1 MAGESELSEGEHS
14 VLLLHPH
21 WKILLR
27 PTLVLVLVAVVAA
40 VLVVVIP
47 QGSYAAPGRAAVGVV
62 AVVAVVAWF
71 AIPFLRWQTTTYE
84 LTTRRLRL
92 RRGVLSRSG
101 RDFPLIRISDV
112 SFSHG
117 LVDRLL
123 GCGQL
128 VVESAGER
136 GQIRLEN
143 VPKVELVQR
152 TLYRLADEHRGAPVR
167 PAPEDMF
174 DAGLG
179 SRPGSHDGGGDGDES
194 RR

>member
-1 MAGESELSEGEHS
+1 MAGESELSEGERS

-128 VVESAGER
+128 VVESAGEH
-136 GQIRLEN
+136 GQLVLTEI
-143 VPKVELVQR
+143 PQVERVQATLFQLVEDEHA
-152 TLYRLADEHRGAPVR
+152 RLARE
-167 PAPEDMF
+167 E
-174 DAGLG
+174 
-179 SRPGSHDGGGDGDES
+179 PGT
-194 RR
+194 